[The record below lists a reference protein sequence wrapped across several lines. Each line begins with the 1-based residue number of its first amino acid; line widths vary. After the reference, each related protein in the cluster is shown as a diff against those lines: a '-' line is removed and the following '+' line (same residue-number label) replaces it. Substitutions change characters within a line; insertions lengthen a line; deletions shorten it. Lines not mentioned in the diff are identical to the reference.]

1 MVKDGIGEI
10 IFTEITFG
18 NESSSV
24 TVGLQDSKGVT
35 LGTYQKVG
43 ENIKITDILKD
54 ASQFDYKEADSLL
67 AKIPADKR
75 SK

>member
-1 MVKDGIGEI
+1 MGEI
-10 IFTEITFG
+10 IFTQIAFG

-24 TVGLQDSKGVT
+24 PIGVQDSKGVT

-43 ENIKITDILKD
+43 ENIKITEFPTDIFKD
-54 ASQFDYKEADSLL
+54 ASQLDCKEADSLL

>member
-1 MVKDGIGEI
+1 
-10 IFTEITFG
+10 
-18 NESSSV
+18 
-24 TVGLQDSKGVT
+24 LQDSKGVT
-35 LGTYQKVG
+35 LGAYQKVG
-43 ENIKITDILKD
+43 ENIKITDSPTDILKD